1 MICEFYQNRTI
12 PNDEGPTPQR
22 ELGLQFQAFT
32 ESELQPSEMT
42 RHTWLYTRMLKV
54 RLDIDKIIDSES
66 VLTVV
71 IMTGSSESSRR
82 ALMRPE

>member
-1 MICEFYQNRTI
+1 MMKAQHLKGSWAYNFK
-12 PNDEGPTPQR
+12 
-22 ELGLQFQAFT
+22 LFT

-42 RHTWLYTRMLKV
+42 RHTWLYTRMHKV

-82 ALMRPE
+82 ALMRPGMKRETTQRQGQG